1 MAKSPKTDERKLEMK
16 RILLAATALS
26 IAAGAASAM
35 NNPTE
40 LSNVDRSEIKRLV
53 PNADLSNLTVAQVQA
68 LQSVIYSEEN
78 AKGGQIRAILN

>member
-1 MAKSPKTDERKLEMK
+1 
-16 RILLAATALS
+16 
-26 IAAGAASAM
+26 M

-68 LQSVIYSEEN
+68 LQSVIYSEES